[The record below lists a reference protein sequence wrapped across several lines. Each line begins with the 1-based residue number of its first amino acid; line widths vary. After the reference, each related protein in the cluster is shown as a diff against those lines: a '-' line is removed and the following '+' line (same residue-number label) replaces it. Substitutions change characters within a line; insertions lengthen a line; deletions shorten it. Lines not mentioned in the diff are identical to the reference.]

1 MTSRELAGSHLRTR
15 PECRERRTDHRQAAL
30 GHYQFETLHPY
41 ADGNGRL
48 GRLIAILQLIED
60 KSLAT
65 PCLNLS
71 PWFEARRNAYVDGLL
86 RVTHTGDFSS
96 WVQFFSEAS
105 SKGTGRRRRAGHR
118 RTVGFQGRDAGAP
131 PRSRPARECARDRR
145 EPHRLPSHRRGQC
158 QAHHGKNIRSCQPGH
173 RPPRGAGRAAG
184 DNRTSDE
191 STVRLPARAA
201 DRQSQPTARSPSRR
215 QDELWK
221 GCQDYFPGLS
231 DLGRW

>member
-1 MTSRELAGSHLRTR
+1 MTSRELAGSHLRRR

-96 WVQFFSEAS
+96 WVRFFSEAVRAQADDGVQVIAALLGFRDETLARLRGAGLRGS
-105 SKGTGRRRRAGHR
+105 ALEIAENLIGYPVIDVASAKRITGRRFEAANQAIARLVEQGVLPEITGRRMNR
-118 RTVGFQGRDAGAP
+118 LFVCTPVLRIVN
-131 PRSRPARECARDRR
+131 RS
-145 EPHRLPSHRRGQC
+145 
-158 QAHHGKNIRSCQPGH
+158 
-173 RPPRGAGRAAG
+173 
-184 DNRTSDE
+184 
-191 STVRLPARAA
+191 
-201 DRQSQPTARSPSRR
+201 
-215 QDELWK
+215 
-221 GCQDYFPGLS
+221 
-231 DLGRW
+231 